1 MATIKKRERAVLGT
15 VSFMPPLVANTNT
28 GTKGLNKKE
37 TSPKSRREQVLN
49 AQRGYRQRS
58 KDYMDALEKEV
69 LKLRSEAAQFHE
81 EAQRNGEAANHW
93 KDCLAAVIGPPRPQS
108 LATSDLIMLRAPGH
122 FIWAVEETT
131 RASAGLL
138 PIQSESDLWNMVQMP
153 AHASQMGLPES
164 IDTYRG
170 LEVRLLHHFCQFV
183 MPSLEITESSNY
195 GYAQH
200 VIPLAMN
207 NQMVRHAILAASAGH
222 LEITQASK
230 VSLGAL
236 EYRSA
241 AIAGLREASH
251 HPPSD
256 PLSRLSILA
265 TILGLLVDDMISGQ
279 KEFQTLI
286 GLANSW
292 DQLSLPLGSTSS
304 EADSREFLQDQI
316 QVMRSLIHPI
326 YHFQTSLQTGEGSD
340 SGSRTKKISEIFVK
354 LDKATTLACEIHSLA
369 STQVSEQGV
378 DARTTENALRRLDDL
393 LDGLK
398 TIVSSIPPFSLG
410 ENGLVWVCSIAASSS
425 QKEHHKAFFASHLAQ
440 LLRRTGHPDI
450 KGVLSSM
457 NVF

>member
-1 MATIKKRERAVLGT
+1 MTTIKKRERAVLGT
-15 VSFMPPLVANTNT
+15 VSFMRPMVTDTNT

-37 TSPKSRREQVLN
+37 TSPKSRREQVLK
-49 AQRGYRQRS
+49 AQRGHRQRS

-69 LKLRSEAAQFHE
+69 LKLRIEAAQFRKE
-81 EAQRNGEAANHW
+81 GQRNGEAASHW

-108 LATSDLIMLRAPGH
+108 LTTSNLIMLRAPGH
-122 FIWAVEETT
+122 FIWAVEKTA
-131 RASAGLL
+131 RASAALL
-138 PIQSESDLWNMVQMP
+138 PIQAESELSNMAQMP
-153 AHASQMGLPES
+153 IHALQMGIPRP

-230 VSLGAL
+230 VPLGAL

-241 AIAGLREASH
+241 AISGLREASH
-251 HPPSD
+251 HSPSD

-265 TILGLLVDDMISGQ
+265 TILGLLVDDMISGHQ
-279 KEFQTLI
+279 DFQTLI

-304 EADSREFLQDQI
+304 EVDSREFLQDQI
-316 QVMRSLIHPI
+316 QVMRTLIHPI

-340 SGSRTKKISEIFVK
+340 PGSRTKKISEIFVK
-354 LDKATTLACEIHSLA
+354 IDTATTLACEIHSLA
-369 STQVSEQGV
+369 STRIFEQGV
-378 DARTTENALRRLDDL
+378 DETTAENALKRLDDL
-393 LDGLK
+393 LDGLR

-410 ENGLVWVCSIAASSS
+410 ENGLVWVCSIAASTS

-457 NVF
+457 NVL

>member
-1 MATIKKRERAVLGT
+1 
-15 VSFMPPLVANTNT
+15 
-28 GTKGLNKKE
+28 
-37 TSPKSRREQVLN
+37 
-49 AQRGYRQRS
+49 
-58 KDYMDALEKEV
+58 
-69 LKLRSEAAQFHE
+69 
-81 EAQRNGEAANHW
+81 
-93 KDCLAAVIGPPRPQS
+93 
-108 LATSDLIMLRAPGH
+108 
-122 FIWAVEETT
+122 
-131 RASAGLL
+131 
-138 PIQSESDLWNMVQMP
+138 
-153 AHASQMGLPES
+153 
-164 IDTYRG
+164 
-170 LEVRLLHHFCQFV
+170 

-316 QVMRSLIHPI
+316 QV
-326 YHFQTSLQTGEGSD
+326 Y
-340 SGSRTKKISEIFVK
+340 
-354 LDKATTLACEIHSLA
+354 
-369 STQVSEQGV
+369 VS
-378 DARTTENALRRLDDL
+378 
-393 LDGLK
+393 
-398 TIVSSIPPFSLG
+398 
-410 ENGLVWVCSIAASSS
+410 
-425 QKEHHKAFFASHLAQ
+425 
-440 LLRRTGHPDI
+440 
-450 KGVLSSM
+450 
-457 NVF
+457 